1 MTHVLNSAEGSV
13 QGAVDTN
20 QEFYKPFGIKYKGLK
35 LTDVPQTNISMYF
48 NEVADFMEEA
58 VKSGGE
64 IFLWSV
70 VRRTGGRRTS

>member
-1 MTHVLNSAEGSV
+1 MSIKLP
-13 QGAVDTN
+13 

-48 NEVADFMEEA
+48 NEVADFMDEA

-64 IFLWSV
+64 TRITVLT
-70 VRRTGGRRTS
+70 R

>member
-1 MTHVLNSAEGSV
+1 MLNSAEGSV
-13 QGAVDTN
+13 VGAVDTS

-48 NEVADFMEEA
+48 NEVADFMDEA

-64 IFLWSV
+64 MRIPYQI
-70 VRRTGGRRTS
+70 G

>member
-1 MTHVLNSAEGSV
+1 MLNSAEGSV
-13 QGAVDTN
+13 VGAVDTN

-48 NEVADFMEEA
+48 NEVADFMDEA

-64 IFLWSV
+64 VLNTVPI
-70 VRRTGGRRTS
+70 R

>member
-1 MTHVLNSAEGSV
+1 MLNSAEGSV
-13 QGAVDTN
+13 VGAVDTN

-48 NEVADFMEEA
+48 NEVADFMDEA

-64 IFLWSV
+64 MRNTVLIC
-70 VRRTGGRRTS
+70 